1 MKKIIAKLNEEIEMH
16 ERRLKI
22 YRQRNDEENIRYFR
36 PFLDGLLFVRD
47 LLEEDRKI

>member
-36 PFLDGLLFVRD
+36 PFIAGLRFARD
-47 LLEEDRKI
+47 LMEDENGD